1 MDEQDDGKKVNE
13 NRTSMVELE
22 RMKYV
27 ILDANRWT
35 LLLFD
40 ILQNYVSSNV
50 RNLNRKKKLVDFHK
64 YCIVGDRLCHRL
76 DSR

>member
-22 RMKYV
+22 GMKYV

-40 ILQNYVSSNV
+40 ILQNYVS
-50 RNLNRKKKLVDFHK
+50 
-64 YCIVGDRLCHRL
+64 
-76 DSR
+76 